1 MGFGVA
7 TVLNFS
13 ARAIYISNQTSE
25 HVDVFDVQFDI
36 DVQDVASSHR
46 SILACLAVV
55 FHVSSFDL
63 QRCRKFGAHVSVV
76 FGV

>member
-1 MGFGVA
+1 MGLGVA
-7 TVLNFS
+7 TFLNFS
-13 ARAIYISNQTSE
+13 ARARYIANQASE
-25 HVDVFDVQFDI
+25 HVDVFDVQSDI

-46 SILACLAVV
+46 SIIACLAVV
-55 FHVSSFDL
+55 FHVSSFDS